1 MTMTAEAWAAWAL
14 VYVSLLI
21 AGFIVALL
29 FEIRGKLEAIRFMMA
44 RDFDE
49 KYAPRYD
56 EDGDLTPPS
65 G

>member
-1 MTMTAEAWAAWAL
+1 MTMTAEAWVAWAPAYVMLL
-14 VYVSLLI
+14 VGL
-21 AGFIVALL
+21 FIVALL

-49 KYAPRYD
+49 KYAPKYD
-56 EDGDLTPPS
+56 EDGDVM